1 MVFSKNIY
9 RVKCVLYKRIHLFI
23 GILIILGCYSNKVF
37 CAIDHGFLDINIH
50 GELYA
55 PMCKI
60 NNGADIDVDYGTIK
74 VDSLDNDQDI
84 IPLDYN
90 IQCEG
95 VSTNNSVSITAS
107 GDAAG
112 FDTDKATVKTNEF
125 ANLGVKV
132 YIDNKP
138 MVLGNKYSV
147 KLSTLPVVAV
157 QLLKQK
163 NTTVTSGDFSAKII
177 LTATYN

>member
-1 MVFSKNIY
+1 M
-9 RVKCVLYKRIHLFI
+9 
-23 GILIILGCYSNKVF
+23 ILGCYSNKVF
-37 CAIDHGFLDINIH
+37 CNIDHGYLDINIH

-55 PMCKI
+55 PICKI
-60 NNGADIDVDYGTIK
+60 NNGADIDIDYGSIK
-74 VDSLDNDQDI
+74 IDSLDNEQVI

-112 FDTDKATVKTNEF
+112 FDADKATVKTNEF

-147 KLSTLPVVAV
+147 KLSTPPVVAV

-163 NTTVTSGDFSAKII
+163 NTSITSGDFSTKIV
-177 LTATYN
+177 LTAAYN